1 MSLVELLWRLQEL
14 DTSLQDLDE
23 EERDLPLRR
32 EVEGM
37 EDELSDLLA
46 ELEKSGGELEGLRE
60 RIRKGERSVEGLSKR
75 IAAEEDRLYGGKV
88 SNPKELRSIQAEVQA
103 LKRKRDQ
110 EETGLLEMMERAEE
124 LEARLGE
131 LESRKSSLQ
140 GRLEKARGVLRGEIE
155 RIGVR
160 RDELRG
166 EVEKL
171 RGEIPPDALSLYDE
185 LMTSKHGL
193 AVAKVLEGTC
203 QGCHMALPAQEYDR
217 FLKSDG
223 IFRCSNCRRILV
235 A

>member
-1 MSLVELLWRLQEL
+1 MSVVELLWRLQEL
-14 DTSLQDLDE
+14 DTSLRELEE

-32 EVEGM
+32 EVEGI
-37 EDELSDLLA
+37 EEELSGLLA

-60 RIRKGERSVEGLSKR
+60 RIRKGEGTVEGLSTR
-75 IAAEEDRLYGGKV
+75 IAVEEDRLYGGKV

-124 LEARLGE
+124 LEARVRD
-131 LESRKSSLQ
+131 LESKRSSLQ
-140 GRLEKARGVLRGEIE
+140 ERLEEAQGGLRSELE
-155 RIGVR
+155 RIGAR
-160 RDELRG
+160 REELRG
-166 EVEKL
+166 EVERL
-171 RGEIPPDALSLYDE
+171 RGDIPRDALGLYDE
-185 LMTSKHGL
+185 LMASKNGL